1 MVDVDQ
7 MQRVFFPIKPVCRY
21 LQKQSRQ
28 VLMQQVDRSSPQ
40 QKIIGLLKAVPE
52 LVDEMEH
59 IEMLSKSTIQITPQR
74 LNLLRDISTLMALAA
89 CTLVLIFYEYNVEFN
104 EAGDALLGP
113 TAPTNIKEAI
123 AILGYIQLCTAFL
136 LLMGEL
142 YTRAHLII
150 KSGWR
155 EYVE

>member
-1 MVDVDQ
+1 M
-7 MQRVFFPIKPVCRY
+7 I
-21 LQKQSRQ
+21 
-28 VLMQQVDRSSPQ
+28 QVDRSSPQ

-59 IEMLSKSTIQITPQR
+59 IETLSKSSIQITPTR
-74 LNLLRDISTLMALAA
+74 LNALRDFSTLLALAV
-89 CTLVLIFYEYNVEFN
+89 CSLVLIFYEYGIDF
-104 EAGDALLGP
+104 DAEGNASLGP
-113 TAPTNIKEAI
+113 TAPPPIKEAI
-123 AILGYIQLCTAFL
+123 SILGYIQLCTAFL

-142 YTRAHLII
+142 YTRSHLII